1 MLTDVFGDSHAPGRT
16 GMHLCTPVR
25 PPARMQNFTL
35 SSVICQVESLNQQK
49 QKPKVNAMEFSRQQ
63 RQQRQHFCWL
73 TAVRDKSRQ
82 RGQHLSSRGCT
93 VYNVSILANCLS
105 SVYRLEEDCNLMK
118 EGCVRLTVQALRAC
132 SYKTEAEAW
141 HQGFAHILFKG
152 WMSVFVNR
160 NDTDEHELVLSAKS
174 AKSACVVFLS
184 RWWRRWHR
192 LFRWKSAI

>member
-63 RQQRQHFCWL
+63 RQQRQHFCRL

-93 VYNVSILANCLS
+93 MYNVSLPTECLS
-105 SVYRLEEDCNLMK
+105 SVYRLEEDVVLLK
-118 EGCVRLTVQALRAC
+118 EGAVRLSFLVLRAC
-132 SYKTEAEAW
+132 SYKTKAEAW
-141 HQGFAHILFKG
+141 QQGNAPYSSRG
-152 WMSVFVNR
+152 GCR
-160 NDTDEHELVLSAKS
+160 
-174 AKSACVVFLS
+174 FLS
-184 RWWRRWHR
+184 IVTDADN
-192 LFRWKSAI
+192 LVENK